1 MDLDM
6 ARHGTLLEHIFGS
19 TATVDGSPCAM
30 AQRVSLRRE
39 KPGLLKAMAA
49 GITVPYDTLGLQTA
63 DLINNQWPLRSGL
76 REEVIH
82 VIPLGCHGESRMH
95 KFRDLLGL
103 E

>member
-6 ARHGTLLEHIFGS
+6 ARHGIILSYFVS
-19 TATVDGSPCAM
+19 TAPVDGSPCALM

-63 DLINNQWPLRSGL
+63 DLINNQWPLRSG
-76 REEVIH
+76 RWEEVI
-82 VIPLGCHGESRMH
+82 PGMSW
-95 KFRDLLGL
+95 
-103 E
+103 